1 MNNIWCESC
10 ARKNYCYTTSIKP
23 KCFVPLTN
31 TDVVCP
37 RCGKTAYIRE
47 FGKDFSTSAEKA
59 GYRYKCI
66 NCNLYIK
73 KLN

>member
-1 MNNIWCESC
+1 MRIGVNFNSFLVTAKGI
-10 ARKNYCYTTSIKP
+10 
-23 KCFVPLTN
+23 
-31 TDVVCP
+31 CP